1 MTYSVALDMTVVA
14 TQKFTDKNTPQ
25 FNYAALLKEYQV
37 VRVMIFN
44 EKELYGTISFQ
55 RDTNFGQVGQEQNQ
69 WVTLFDDPEDDLV
82 DGDLGENDEDVPRIH
97 ITFKLVQPSLKA
109 SDPVP

>member
-1 MTYSVALDMTVVA
+1 MKVNDFETLDTEILDLGQMTYSVALDMTVVA

-44 EKELYGTISFQ
+44 EKELYGTISF
-55 RDTNFGQVGQEQNQ
+55 
-69 WVTLFDDPEDDLV
+69 
-82 DGDLGENDEDVPRIH
+82 
-97 ITFKLVQPSLKA
+97 
-109 SDPVP
+109 